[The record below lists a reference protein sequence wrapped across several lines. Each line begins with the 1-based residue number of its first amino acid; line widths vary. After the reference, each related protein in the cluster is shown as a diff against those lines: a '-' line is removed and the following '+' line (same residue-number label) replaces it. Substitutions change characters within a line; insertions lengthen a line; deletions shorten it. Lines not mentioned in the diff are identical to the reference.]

1 MESAAQIPGS
11 SLVLPGERMT
21 ETLKTGIPAVDRY
34 LMKGYDEVRGYSS
47 LFAATICGYL
57 LRRQS
62 EFGIHGALAEI
73 GTFEGRFFIALALA
87 VAEGEHAYGFDLF
100 AWPGSKVLERL
111 LANADAFGLARD
123 RFTPLPFDT
132 GTLTPQEFSD
142 LTGGA
147 PLRFI
152 HIDGDHS
159 PQALTQDL
167 RLAQHS
173 LHPHGL
179 ICIDDMLHPA
189 FPFLV
194 VAVHDHLKRNPE
206 MRLMCVIDRENIVR
220 APKFVICHAEAVQLY
235 ETDLMQSFK
244 AQHLTIGGDAMGHV
258 CVVLTPDAGLA
269 DVRGDIAAS
278 KAGRSPGIDGGG
290 FD

>member
-1 MESAAQIPGS
+1 
-11 SLVLPGERMT
+11 MT
-21 ETLKTGIPAVDRY
+21 EALKTGIPAVDRY
-34 LMKGYDEVRGYSS
+34 LINGYDQVRGFSS
-47 LFAATICGYL
+47 RFAAAICGHL

-62 EFGIHGALAEI
+62 EIGIRGSVAEI
-73 GTFEGRFFIALALA
+73 GTFEGRFFIALGLA
-87 VAEGEHAYGFDLF
+87 VGEGEHAYGFDLF
-100 AWPGSKVLERL
+100 AWPGSDVLERL
-111 LANADAFGLARD
+111 LANADRYGLARD
-123 RFTPLPFDT
+123 RFTPLSFDT
-132 GTLTPQEFSD
+132 GELTAQEFFN

-194 VAVHDHLKRNPE
+194 VVVHDHLKRHPE
-206 MRLMCVIDRENIVR
+206 MRLLGVIDRENIVR
-220 APKFVICHAEAVQLY
+220 APKFLICHAEAVKLY

-258 CVVLTPDAGLA
+258 CVVLTPDPGLA
-269 DVRGDIAAS
+269 DVGDDIAAS
-278 KAGRSPGIDGGG
+278 EVDHSPGIDNAGGE
-290 FD
+290 